1 MPLVGA
7 LFVLFLAL
15 PFMIIFTI
23 IGAYGY
29 KDITG
34 YNTNSAGEFANNYGL
49 GIGKL
54 LSFSDLM
61 AN

>member
-1 MPLVGA
+1 MKNSKMPLVGA

-23 IGAYGY
+23 VGAYGY
-29 KDITG
+29 KDIG
-34 YNTNSAGEFANNYGL
+34 NYGKGYGYKIAEL
-49 GIGKL
+49 V
-54 LSFSDLM
+54 SFGDLM